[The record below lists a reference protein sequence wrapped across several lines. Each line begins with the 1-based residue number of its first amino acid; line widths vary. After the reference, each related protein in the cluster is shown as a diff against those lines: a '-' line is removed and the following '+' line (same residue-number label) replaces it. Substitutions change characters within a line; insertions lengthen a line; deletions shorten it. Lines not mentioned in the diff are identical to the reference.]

1 MAEKQ
6 EFKVL
11 FRRRWPQYIGAISG
25 SLSIFVNLISLSSP
39 FVSREFISIRIV
51 SIVTY
56 IKKKNLGDISLTI
69 PLDSGEEFQFWN
81 IGRLEFLKILDK
93 SSRVSQNFFFFFL
106 IINGSS
112 KLSRVFRIFR
122 LYIYIHI
129 YSNISSISYI
139 NSKFSIRIIPI
150 IIWNKF
156 RSVHG
161 WIFTGLRYRMERA
174 MR

>member
-81 IGRLEFLKILDK
+81 TKIGILEN
-93 SSRVSQNFFFFFL
+93 SRQIFTGFAEFFFFFL

-122 LYIYIHI
+122 LYIYIYTHTFKHFLHFI
-129 YSNISSISYI
+129 YKLEILDPYH
-139 NSKFSIRIIPI
+139 P
-150 IIWNKF
+150 
-156 RSVHG
+156 HHY
-161 WIFTGLRYRMERA
+161 LE
-174 MR
+174 

>member
-93 SSRVSQNFFFFFL
+93 SSRVSQNFFFFFNYQW
-106 IINGSS
+106 IVKTFTSFPN
-112 KLSRVFRIFR
+112 LSVI
-122 LYIYIHI
+122 YIYIYTYIQTFPPFHI
-129 YSNISSISYI
+129 
-139 NSKFSIRIIPI
+139 
-150 IIWNKF
+150 
-156 RSVHG
+156 
-161 WIFTGLRYRMERA
+161 
-174 MR
+174 